1 MCVCRLRVDQTCM
14 LIIMA
19 VNAQIFPIA
28 AMGWIVVVIMILVM
42 YGQFMKVLLIELA
55 PAAAA
60 DPWMDL
66 ERLGA
71 IALFSRSRAR
81 IASITGPFRVSF
93 PGYPY
98 KIFSKAAYR
107 LVIQS
112 SNCSQGKQCTSPVR
126 FVDRIFNMKVL
137 QVFTS

>member
-28 AMGWIVVVIMILVM
+28 AIGWIVVVIMILVM

-71 IALFSRSRAR
+71 IALFSSVP
-81 IASITGPFRVSF
+81 GPDCIDHSLVESLF
-93 PGYPY
+93 
-98 KIFSKAAYR
+98 
-107 LVIQS
+107 LVIHIKCFDS
-112 SNCSQGKQCTSPVR
+112 G
-126 FVDRIFNMKVL
+126 L
-137 QVFTS
+137 QAGYSK

>member
-1 MCVCRLRVDQTCM
+1 MCGCRLRVDQTCM

-28 AMGWIVVVIMILVM
+28 AIGWIVVVIMILVM

-71 IALFSRSRAR
+71 IALFSSVP
-81 IASITGPFRVSF
+81 GPDCIDHSLVESLF
-93 PGYPY
+93 
-98 KIFSKAAYR
+98 
-107 LVIQS
+107 LVIHIKCFDS
-112 SNCSQGKQCTSPVR
+112 G
-126 FVDRIFNMKVL
+126 L
-137 QVFTS
+137 